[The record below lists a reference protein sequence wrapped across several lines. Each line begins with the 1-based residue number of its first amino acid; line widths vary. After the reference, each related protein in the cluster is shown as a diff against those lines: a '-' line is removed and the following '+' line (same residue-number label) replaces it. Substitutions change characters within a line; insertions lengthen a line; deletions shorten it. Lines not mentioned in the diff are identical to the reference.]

1 MKVQG
6 GEEHA
11 GIPLKQVSGR
21 EFTKTYEL
29 QIPGSWLSIQKA
41 VPLLRGVP

>member
-1 MKVQG
+1 MKVKG
-6 GEEHA
+6 GEERA
-11 GIPLKQVSGR
+11 GIPLKQGSGG

-41 VPLLRGVP
+41 IPLLRRVT